1 MRFDELF
8 DMGKLIGR
16 KLKDYISSNGF
27 SKVSFCKK
35 TEISRPTLD
44 KILNG
49 EIDSKSAFDKLLNK
63 ILTGLSMDLNTLME
77 SSPRVQSVDAMCS
90 QNAQIDYQM
99 NDKAK
104 MEYDLLQ
111 DILNLCSVYY

>member
-8 DMGKLIGR
+8 EMRKLTGI
-16 KLKDYISSNGF
+16 KLKDYISG
-27 SKVSFCKK
+27 
-35 TEISRPTLD
+35 
-44 KILNG
+44 NG
-49 EIDSKSAFDKLLNK
+49 EIDSKSSFDKHLNK
-63 ILTGLSMDLNTLME
+63 IFTSLGIGPDTLME
-77 SSPRVQSVDAMCS
+77 FSTKTQSVDAMYS
-90 QNAQIDYQM
+90 QKALINYQM

>member
-8 DMGKLIGR
+8 AMRKLMGT
-16 KLKDYISSNGF
+16 KLKDYIHSNGF
-27 SKVSFCKK
+27 SKVSFCMK
-35 TEISRPTLD
+35 TEISRTTLN

-49 EIDSKSAFDKLLNK
+49 EIDNKSTFNKDLNK
-63 ILTGLSMDLNTLME
+63 FLTGLNMDLDTLME
-77 SSPRVQSVDAMCS
+77 FSTKTQSVDAMYS
-90 QNAQIDYQM
+90 QKALINYQM

>member
-8 DMGKLIGR
+8 EMRKLIGT
-16 KLKDYISSNGF
+16 KLKDYIRSNGF

-49 EIDSKSAFDKLLNK
+49 EIASKSTFDKHLNK
-63 ILTGLSMDLNTLME
+63 ILTSLSIDPDTLMRF
-77 SSPRVQSVDAMCS
+77 SPRAQSVDTVYS
-90 QNAQIDYQM
+90 QNAPIDYQM

-104 MEYDLLQ
+104 VEYDLLQ

>member
-8 DMGKLIGR
+8 EMRKLTGI

-35 TEISRPTLD
+35 TEFST
-44 KILNG
+44 K
-49 EIDSKSAFDKLLNK
+49 
-63 ILTGLSMDLNTLME
+63 T
-77 SSPRVQSVDAMCS
+77 QSVDAMYS
-90 QNAQIDYQM
+90 QKALINYQM